1 MSKRNVALFGATIV
15 SVIYGITFTIAK
27 DVMPQYIDAYGFI
40 LLRVSGAMLLFWLS
54 WLFMPKEKIALTD
67 FPRIIAAAFF
77 GVAFNML
84 TFFKG
89 LSLTSPISASVIMV
103 TTPMIVLILSA
114 IILKERM
121 RKRMVAGIILGLTG
135 TAFLI
140 LYGKSIGSATN
151 AGIGNMLVLINA
163 ISYGFYL
170 IIVKKL
176 MDKYNAFTFVKWIY
190 LFGFLM
196 VLPFGWSQFEA
207 ANWALVPTLIYWK
220 IGFVVVISTF
230 ITYLLNLLT
239 MKELKPT
246 TVAVFIYLQPVFAT
260 VFAISLSKD
269 ELNLVKIL
277 SAILIFVGVY
287 LVTSSPQRIKKEK

>member
-1 MSKRNVALFGATIV
+1 MSKRNLALIGATIV
-15 SVIYGITFTIAK
+15 SIIYGVTFTIAK
-27 DVMPQYIDAYGFI
+27 DVMPFYIDAYGFI
-40 LLRVSGAMLLFWLS
+40 LLRVGGSVLLFWLV
-54 WLFMPKEKIALTD
+54 WLFMPKEKLALSD

-89 LSLTSPISASVIMV
+89 LSLTSPISAAVIMV
-103 TTPMIVLILSA
+103 STPMIVLTLSA
-114 IILKERM
+114 IIMKERM
-121 RKRMVAGIILGLTG
+121 QKRMVFGIILGLIG

-151 AGIGNMLVLINA
+151 AGLGNFLVLVNA

-190 LFGFLM
+190 LFGFIM
-196 VLPFGWSQFEA
+196 VLPFGWSQFQTV
-207 ANWALVPTLIYWK
+207 NWALVPMDICWK
-220 IGFVVVISTF
+220 IVFVVIFSTF
-230 ITYLLNLLT
+230 LTYLLNLLS

-246 TVAVFIYLQPVFAT
+246 TVAVFIYLQPLFAT
-260 VFAISLSKD
+260 IFAISLGKD
-269 ELNLVKIL
+269 ELSLVKIG
-277 SAILIFVGVY
+277 SAVLIFVGVY
-287 LVTSSPQRIKKEK
+287 LVIQRKK

>member
-1 MSKRNVALFGATIV
+1 MSKRNFALIGATIV
-15 SVIYGITFTIAK
+15 SIIYGVTFTIAK
-27 DVMPQYIDAYGFI
+27 DVMPKYIDAYGFI
-40 LLRVSGAMLLFWLS
+40 LLRAGGSMVLFWLV
-54 WLFMPKEKIALTD
+54 WLFMPKEKIDFGD

-89 LSLTSPISASVIMV
+89 LSLTSPISAAVIMV
-103 TTPMIVLILSA
+103 STPMIVLVLSA
-114 IILKERM
+114 LIMKERM
-121 RKRMVAGIILGLTG
+121 RKRMVFGLILGLIG

-151 AGIGNMLVLINA
+151 AGLGNFLVLVNA

-190 LFGFLM
+190 LFGFIM
-196 VLPFGWSQFEA
+196 VLPFGWSEFEA
-207 ANWALVPTLIYWK
+207 VKWTLVPTDIGWK
-220 IGFVVVISTF
+220 IGFVVAISTF
-230 ITYLLNLLT
+230 LTYLLNLLS

-246 TVAVFIYLQPVFAT
+246 TVAVFIYLQPLFAT
-260 VFAISLSKD
+260 VFAISLGKD
-269 ELNLVKIL
+269 ELSFVKVA

-287 LVTSSPQRIKKEK
+287 LVTQKK